1 MNWLQNVDKHLA
13 PTVANTLRKE
23 RGISPANIRLG
34 KPKQVRNLS
43 VEQLE
48 KRGLVGL
55 YEITKDKE

>member
-1 MNWLQNVDKHLA
+1 MIWLQNVDKHLA

-23 RGISPANIRLG
+23 RHVDPTNIRLG
-34 KPKQVRNLS
+34 RPKQVRNLS

-55 YEITKDKE
+55 YEITNDKE